1 MDDYESLSS
10 SSGEEELHLLSAQHK
25 VQPKKISKQLQY
37 YYRRTKDKQK
47 RKYRSFTDQEN
58 PSRQLKR
65 CHATMANSSGIS
77 TDSAACE
84 TTSDNCDNCEF
95 GTNACKTCSLHHA
108 GSEDDDATL
117 DATSFTHE
125 SEESS
130 LLTEGDSS
138 RPSESE
144 DFEESQGVNL
154 HQELEISQS
163 QEEEPLYR
171 GSKISK
177 ILSFVLI
184 VSFVLKHNLSK
195 AAWADLLRLLTALL
209 GEQCRRTFQSVYK
222 M

>member
-1 MDDYESLSS
+1 MDNYQSLSS

-65 CHATMANSSGIS
+65 YHATMANSSGIS
-77 TDSAACE
+77 ADSAACE
-84 TTSDNCDNCEF
+84 TTSDNCDNYEF
-95 GTNACKTCSLHHA
+95 GTNACNTCSLHHA
-108 GSEDDDATL
+108 GSEDDDASL
-117 DATSFTHE
+117 DATSFTNE

-154 HQELEISQS
+154 HQELEILQS

-184 VSFVLKHNLSK
+184 GS
-195 AAWADLLRLLTALL
+195 A
-209 GEQCRRTFQSVYK
+209 
-222 M
+222 

>member
-65 CHATMANSSGIS
+65 YHATMANSSGVS
-77 TDSAACE
+77 TYYAACE
-84 TTSDNCDNCEF
+84 TTSDNCDNCDF
-95 GTNACKTCSLHHA
+95 GTNACNECSLHHA

-117 DATSFTHE
+117 DATSFTDE

-130 LLTEGDSS
+130 SLSEGDSS

-144 DFEESQGVNL
+144 DFEESEEENL
-154 HQELEISQS
+154 HQELEIS
-163 QEEEPLYR
+163 
-171 GSKISK
+171 
-177 ILSFVLI
+177 
-184 VSFVLKHNLSK
+184 
-195 AAWADLLRLLTALL
+195 
-209 GEQCRRTFQSVYK
+209 
-222 M
+222 